1 VTNDFDDEGDV
12 MKKATKSVKEKPTE
26 ANAIKKQRGFGI
38 VELLFA
44 ATTLGSTVLVAAMSV
59 TKKPPLSGD

>member
-1 VTNDFDDEGDV
+1 MNKPAKS
-12 MKKATKSVKEKPTE
+12 MKERPTKP
-26 ANAIKKQRGFGI
+26 NARDKQSGFGI